1 MSRLTELA
9 KSKLTLTFG
18 HINPDGMTKLDMD
31 SLIGKE
37 VTINDFDF
45 TTDPKTDE
53 VFAVMTIKEAPNS
66 FVFCG
71 KVLTD
76 LLSAVAAD
84 DEAHKELLSDGL
96 RVKLSTANVK
106 DSKRTYTKVDLVE

>member
-18 HINPDGMTKLDMD
+18 HINPEGMTKVDME

-37 VTINDFDF
+37 ITIIDYDF
-45 TTDPKTDE
+45 TTDSEKDE
-53 VFAVMTIKEAPNS
+53 VFAVMVIKEAPKS

-76 LLSAVAAD
+76 LLCAIAEDKEAD
-84 DEAHKELLSDGL
+84 TELHTTGL

-106 DSKRTYTKVDLVE
+106 NSKRTYTKVDLCE

>member
-1 MSRLTELA
+1 MKLHELA
-9 KSKLTLTFG
+9 TSKLTLTFG

-31 SLIGKE
+31 TLIGKD
-37 VTINDFDF
+37 VTITDFDF
-45 TTDPKTDE
+45 TTDPKTQE
-53 VFAVMTIKEAPNS
+53 AFAVMTIKEAPNC

-84 DEAHKELLSDGL
+84 EEAHNELLSDGL
-96 RVKLSTANVK
+96 KVRLSTAQVK
-106 DSKRTYTKVDLVE
+106 DSKRTYTKVDLVD